1 MKAVSSIKV
10 SICCAAYNHGPYLR
24 QCLESFLMQRTS
36 FAYEIWVH
44 DDASTDDT
52 TEILREYAA
61 RYPDIIHPVYQ
72 QVNQY
77 SQGTRTIIT
86 SFLLP
91 LVQGE
96 YVALCEGDDYWTSPF
111 KLQKQVDW
119 MDKYADCS
127 LCFHGGVVIN
137 PEGRQTGSYAPYWRT
152 QFVPV
157 KDIIQWKHHFC
168 QTASLLFRKKYLQDY
183 PSFCRNCHVGDYPLV
198 LFLALSGR
206 VCYLNEKMSAYRKG
220 HAGSWT
226 HVFETENAGL
236 QNQQLQTEFDMLDG
250 IDRLTGLAYHSFIHR
265 KKMKLKIYTLW
276 RQRAYEV
283 LKAPELRPYF
293 RYIPLNRRIGMFYKM
308 YIHR

>member
-52 TEILREYAA
+52 ADIIREYAT
-61 RYPDIIHPVYQ
+61 RYPGMIHPVYQ

-77 SQGTRTIIT
+77 SQGIRTIIT

-91 LVQGE
+91 QTQGE

-111 KLQKQVDW
+111 KLQQQVDI
-119 MDKYADCS
+119 MEKNTDCS

-137 PEGRQTGSYAPYWRT
+137 TKGRRTGSYVPYWQTR
-152 QFVPV
+152 FVPI
-157 KDIIQWKHHFC
+157 KDIIRWKHHFC
-168 QTASLLFRKKYLQDY
+168 LTASLLFRKRYLQDY
-183 PSFCRNCHVGDYPLV
+183 PSFCRSCHVGDYPLV
-198 LFLALSGR
+198 LFLSLCGR
-206 VCYLNEKMSAYRKG
+206 VCYLNEKMSVYRKG

-226 HVFETENAGL
+226 QAFKNENAEL
-236 QNQQLQTEFDMLDG
+236 QNRQLQTEFDMLDG
-250 IDRLTGLAYHSFIHR
+250 IDRFTDGEYHTFINQ
-265 KKMKLKIYTLW
+265 KKMKLKIYALW
-276 RQRAYEV
+276 RQKAYEA
-283 LKAPELRPYF
+283 LNAPELRPYF
-293 RYIPLNRRIGMFYKM
+293 RQIPLNKRIAMYYKM